1 MKISSRQNGK
11 TSSVTGAY
19 LRKRAEEQLKQGVLK
34 PWQKLLVDK
43 EIDRTFGKEVKDV
56 EMR

>member
-1 MKISSRQNGK
+1 MKSSSKQNGK
-11 TSSVTGAY
+11 SSVTGAY
-19 LRKRAEEQLKQGVLK
+19 LRKRAEEQLKQGVLR

-43 EIDRTFGKEVKDV
+43 EIDRTFGKEGKDA